1 MSRVKRI
8 EVLDGAASSLYGSDA
23 IAGVI
28 NIITD
33 QPTQQMLS
41 ITSDTR
47 VSGKGKLTQSVN
59 VDMYG
64 NGFGSYTT
72 ITHDRADSYQ
82 NNSLEYIKGSD
93 TETQPTIAPFFTGYR
108 ADMLSQKFTFEPVRH
123 LALNAGIDYSGKIT
137 DRPNTNPDIT
147 GGNDYEMRYKSL
159 RWNVGGIYKFSS
171 RNSLQ
176 ASFYIDRYRYGKQYD
191 MATKTYVPG
200 DYVQSKK
207 QRTMEGEMKAIL
219 GLISNST
226 TIIGAGWRRDMLK
239 ATSGNIDKQVYTL
252 AAYVQHEQKLL
263 NDLTATVG
271 LRMTHHETFGNHYT
285 PKATI
290 MYAPGNIR
298 LRATYSA
305 GFRAP
310 GLDELYYHYFSVN
323 RGKAQI
329 SLATSSSRLRRAT
342 ISRSMPNT
350 IHSRTPSA

>member
-1 MSRVKRI
+1 MKYAGKTTFLLISFLCAITSLTAQVHKMGRRDTSAVLRNYELNPVVVTGSGHHQRLKSTATPVHVLSRQEIKEQGISTFEDALTRMLPQVSMAPNSMGTFLRLNGLGNKYILILVNGQKLSGDISNNVDLTRINMSRVKRI

-82 NNSLEYIKGSD
+82 NNNLEYIKGSD

-123 LALNAGIDYSGKIT
+123 LALNAGIDYSRKIT

-191 MATKTYVPG
+191 MATVPTG
-200 DYVQSKK
+200 D
-207 QRTMEGEMKAIL
+207 
-219 GLISNST
+219 
-226 TIIGAGWRRDMLK
+226 
-239 ATSGNIDKQVYTL
+239 ATC
-252 AAYVQHEQKLL
+252 
-263 NDLTATVG
+263 
-271 LRMTHHETFGNHYT
+271 
-285 PKATI
+285 
-290 MYAPGNIR
+290 
-298 LRATYSA
+298 
-305 GFRAP
+305 
-310 GLDELYYHYFSVN
+310 
-323 RGKAQI
+323 
-329 SLATSSSRLRRAT
+329 
-342 ISRSMPNT
+342 
-350 IHSRTPSA
+350 